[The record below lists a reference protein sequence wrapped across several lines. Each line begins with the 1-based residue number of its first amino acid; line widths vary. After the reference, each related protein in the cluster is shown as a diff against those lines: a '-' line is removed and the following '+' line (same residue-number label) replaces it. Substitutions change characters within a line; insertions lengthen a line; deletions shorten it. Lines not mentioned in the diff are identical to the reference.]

1 MDAPTQVTAATRVHQ
16 SERPRI
22 PYAPYTQVAVF
33 IHAQAMHQAQTSD
46 AG

>member
-22 PYAPYTQVAVF
+22 PKAPDTHVAVL
-33 IHAQAMHQAQTSD
+33 IHAQAMHQAQTPE